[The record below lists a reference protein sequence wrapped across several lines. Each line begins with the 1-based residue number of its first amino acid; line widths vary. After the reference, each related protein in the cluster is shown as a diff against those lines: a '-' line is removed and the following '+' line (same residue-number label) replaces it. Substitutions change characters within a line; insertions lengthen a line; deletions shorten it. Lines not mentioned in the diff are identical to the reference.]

1 MDGATRHGGV
11 DDSVRFDDAGRDSGP
26 TPPGELLRRLRRERG
41 VSLVQLAR
49 LAFYSK
55 GYLSRVENGEK
66 PLTLGLA
73 RACDQALDTDGTLER
88 LARAAEAGSSSQ
100 KSGKSSSADTGV
112 CPYRGLSSF
121 GPDEAQWFFGR
132 DEAVADLVA
141 RLAERLVG
149 GAGGPLMVVA
159 PSGAGKSSLLRAG
172 LLPALARGA
181 LPARGAH
188 AWPTVVLT
196 PGERPLETLLGQLAA
211 VSGAAP
217 AAPADAWEQGPETFG
232 EFVQE
237 VRSGPGGLVLVVD
250 QFEEAF
256 TLCQDDEERV
266 AFVDALLA
274 LSTGAPD
281 DDGHP
286 PALVVLGVRADF
298 YHRCL
303 AHPGLALSLQQGH
316 IALAPM
322 NEAQLRDVI
331 TGPARAS
338 GLTVEAG
345 LVEILLRDTGLAPDG
360 GTPRPGA
367 LPLLSHA
374 LLCTWQHRDGAALTV
389 AGYRLTGGISGAVA
403 STAERAYLSLSPPQR
418 EAARR
423 VLLQLVNVA
432 GEGERETSRPAR
444 RADLLDPEREAN
456 AKADAIGPGN
466 TAAVLEVFTRARLLT
481 HDADRVEL
489 AHEVLLSTWPRLR
502 RWVDDD
508 RAGLHIHQRLA
519 ETAAAWEAEGRDSGL
534 LYRGGRL
541 AAAREWAAAPGR
553 HTVLGSATRAFLDAS
568 VHHDG
573 AKRRAKKRAVKRLRT
588 LASVLA
594 VLLVLALTA
603 GTVAFQQWRS
613 AKSNHR
619 LALSRESAAR
629 ADLLARESP
638 EAAMLSAL
646 TAYRHEPTVE
656 ARSSLLSA
664 YARHRADDLGGH
676 RDTVNTIAYSP
687 DGRVVATGS
696 NDHTVKLWDAAS
708 GEVLATLRGHTHS
721 VNALA
726 FSPDGRT
733 LASASHDRSTKVW
746 DVATRKL
753 LGTLKGHQG
762 GVLGVAFSPDGRAIA
777 TAGHDRTIRLWD
789 AATYRRTAELAGHEQ
804 QVMSLAF
811 SPDGRTLAS
820 ACNDHTVKL
829 WDTVTL
835 KETATLEG
843 HSDSVMSVAF
853 SPDGRTL
860 ATASADRTA
869 RLWDVASRRPLATL
883 TGHTGIVARAAFL
896 PDGRTLATAGHDRT
910 IRLWDATTHETTA
923 TLTSELPVNGLHV
936 SPDGRTLATVSL
948 DATGPGPAAGTSGEA
963 PGAGIWDVAAGRMT
977 MPLGARRTPRQVAF
991 SPDGRTLAIGDA
1003 NGVVSLWN
1011 ARDRRLVATL
1021 AGPAEAVTGLAFSPD
1036 GRTLAGAGADG
1047 AVRLWNVASRR
1058 TEATLTGHTR
1068 AVLALAFSP
1077 DGRFLAT
1084 TGEDRT
1090 TRLWKTESWSS
1101 DVVAGG
1107 DTDETV
1113 TLAFSPDGR
1122 TLAKGNANGSVRLVE
1137 VASRRVVAVFPGQA
1151 ATTWAVAFSPDGRVL
1166 ATAGSDGDVRLWDTA
1181 TRRRTRTLTGHTGVV
1196 KALAFSPDGRTLA
1209 SGGADRTVRLW
1220 DTGGHWTTAI
1230 LTGHDDTVVSLAFP
1244 PDGRVL
1250 ATASLDRTSRLWELD
1265 ADDVASRV
1273 CSLSTTQEWHSLL
1286 TDLPSGAPC
1295 P

>member
-1 MDGATRHGGV
+1 MTDGATR
-11 DDSVRFDDAGRDSGP
+11 
-26 TPPGELLRRLRRERG
+26 PGELLRRLRREQG
-41 VSLVQLAR
+41 VSLVQLSR

-73 RACDQALDTDGTLER
+73 QACDRALGTDGTLER
-88 LARAAEAGSSSQ
+88 LARAADAASSR
-100 KSGKSSSADTGV
+100 KSASSDTGV

-181 LPARGAH
+181 LPAPGAH

-196 PGERPLETLLGQLAA
+196 PGERPLEALLVQLAA
-211 VSGAAP
+211 VSGVAHTAL
-217 AAPADAWEQGPETFG
+217 ADAWEEGPEA
-232 EFVQE
+232 FVKE
-237 VRSGPGGLVLVVD
+237 VRSGPAGLVLVVD

-256 TLCQDDEERV
+256 TLCQDDEERA
-266 AFVDALLA
+266 AFVTALLT
-274 LSTGAPD
+274 LSVDTSPADSG
-281 DDGHP
+281 P

-298 YHRCL
+298 YHHCL
-303 AHPGLALSLQQGH
+303 THPGLALSLQRGH
-316 IALAPM
+316 VALAPM

-331 TGPARAS
+331 TGPARRS

-345 LVEILLRDTGLAPDG
+345 LVEILLRDVGIAPDG
-360 GTPRPGA
+360 GAPRPGA

-403 STAERAYLSLSPPQR
+403 STAERAYLSLTPPQR

-432 GEGERETSRPAR
+432 GEGERETGRPAR
-444 RADLLDPEREAN
+444 RADLLELVQELDLAQETDTGPE
-456 AKADAIGPGN
+456 N
-466 TAAVLEVFTRARLLT
+466 TATVLEVFTRARLLT

-489 AHEVLLSTWPRLR
+489 AHEVLLCTWPRLR

-508 RAGLHIHQRLA
+508 RAGLHVHQRLA
-519 ETAAAWEAEGRDSGL
+519 ETAAAWAAEGRDSGL

-568 VHHDG
+568 VHHDD
-573 AKRRAKKRAVKRLRT
+573 AKRRAKRRAVKRLRT

-594 VLLVLALTA
+594 TLLVLALTA

-646 TAYRHEPTVE
+646 TAYRHAPTAE

-664 YARHRADDLGGH
+664 YARHRADDLDGH
-676 RDTVNTIAYSP
+676 RGAVNNIVYSP
-687 DGRVVATGS
+687 DGRTLATAGD
-696 NDHTVKLWDAAS
+696 DHTVKLWDAGS
-708 GEVLATLRGHTHS
+708 GEVLATLRGHVNS

-733 LASASHDRSTKVW
+733 LASASHDRSVKLW
-746 DVATRKL
+746 DVATRRL

-762 GVLGVAFSPDGRAIA
+762 GVLGVAFSPDGRTLA

-789 AATYRRTAELAGHEQ
+789 AATYRQTAELAGHEQ
-804 QVMSLAF
+804 QVMNLAF

-829 WDTVTL
+829 WDTGTL

-843 HSDSVMSVAF
+843 HTASVMSVAF

-869 RLWDVASRRPLATL
+869 RLWDVAGRRPLATL
-883 TGHTGIVARAAFL
+883 TGHTGVVARAAFL
-896 PDGRTLATAGHDRT
+896 PDGRTLATASHDRT
-910 IRLWDATTHETTA
+910 VRLWDATTHETTA

-936 SPDGRTLATVSL
+936 SPDGRSVATVAL
-948 DATGPGPAAGTSGEA
+948 DPPRADLVAGTSGEA
-963 PGAGIWDVAAGRMT
+963 PGAGVPAGIWDVAAGRMT
-977 MPLGARRTPRQVAF
+977 TPLGVRRTPRQVAF

-1003 NGVVSLWN
+1003 NGVVSLWD
-1011 ARDRRLVATL
+1011 ADGRRRLATL
-1021 AGPAEAVTGLAFSPD
+1021 AGPSQAVTGLAFSPD

-1047 AVRLWNVASRR
+1047 AVRLWDVASRR
-1058 TEATLTGHTR
+1058 TEATLTGHTQS
-1068 AVLALAFSP
+1068 VLALAFSP

-1084 TGEDRT
+1084 AGEDRT
-1090 TRLWKTESWSS
+1090 TRLWDTRSRSS
-1101 DVVAGG
+1101 ETVATG

-1122 TLAKGNANGSVRLVE
+1122 TLAKGNANGSVRLVD
-1137 VASRRVVAVFPGQA
+1137 VTSRRVVAVLPGQS
-1151 ATTWAVAFSPDGRVL
+1151 ATTWAVAFSPDGRLL

-1181 TRRRTRTLTGHTGVV
+1181 TRRRIRTLTGHTGVV

-1209 SGGADRTVRLW
+1209 SGSADRTVRLW
-1220 DTGGHWTTAI
+1220 DTGGQRTTAV
-1230 LTGHDDTVVSLAFP
+1230 LTGHEDTVVSLAFP

-1265 ADDVASRV
+1265 ADDIASRV
-1273 CSLSTTQEWHSLL
+1273 CALSSTQEWHSLL
-1286 TDLPSGAPC
+1286 TDLPPGAPC

>member
-1 MDGATRHGGV
+1 MCDGPGHRERPKTVTDGATCRDGV
-11 DDSVRFDDAGRDSGP
+11 DEAGASEAL
-26 TPPGELLRRLRRERG
+26 PPGELLRRLRRERG

-73 RACDQALDTDGTLER
+73 RACDRALDTDGTLER
-88 LARAAEAGSSSQ
+88 LARAADATSDR
-100 KSGKSSSADTGV
+100 KSASEDSGV

-132 DEAVADLVA
+132 DEAVANLVA
-141 RLAERLVG
+141 RLAERLVD

-196 PGERPLETLLGQLAA
+196 PGERPLETLLAQLAA

-217 AAPADAWEQGPETFG
+217 AALADAWEQGPETFG

-256 TLCQDDEERV
+256 TLCQDEDERG
-266 AFVDALLA
+266 AFVNALLA
-274 LSTGAPD
+274 LSTGAPH
-281 DDGHP
+281 DDGRS

-303 AHPGLALSLQQGH
+303 AHPGLALSLQRGH
-316 IALAPM
+316 VALAPM

-331 TGPARAS
+331 TGPARQS

-345 LVEILLRDTGLAPDG
+345 LVEILLRDAGLAPNG
-360 GTPRPGA
+360 GAPRPGA

-403 STAERAYLSLSPPQR
+403 STAERAYLSLTPPQQ
-418 EAARR
+418 EVARR

-456 AKADAIGPGN
+456 GKADA
-466 TAAVLEVFTRARLLT
+466 AAVLEVFTRARLLT

-489 AHEVLLSTWPRLR
+489 THEVLLTAWPRLR

-519 ETAAAWEAEGRDSGL
+519 ETAAEWEAEGRDSGL

-553 HTVLGSATRAFLDAS
+553 HTVLGSATRVFLDAS

-588 LASVLA
+588 LASVLS

-603 GTVAFQQWRS
+603 GTLAFQQWRS

-629 ADLLARESP
+629 ADLLVRESP

-646 TAYRHEPTVE
+646 TAYRHSPTVE
-656 ARSSLLSA
+656 ARGSLLSA

-676 RDTVNTIAYSP
+676 RGTVNTIAYSP
-687 DGRVVATGS
+687 DGRVAATGS
-696 NDHTVKLWDAAS
+696 DDHTVKLWDAAS

-746 DVATRKL
+746 DVSTRKL
-753 LGTLKGHQG
+753 LSTLKGHQG
-762 GVLGVAFSPDGRAIA
+762 GVLDVAFTPDGRTLA

-789 AATYRRTAELAGHEQ
+789 TATYRQTAELAGHEQ
-804 QVMSLAF
+804 QVMNLAF

-820 ACNDHTVKL
+820 AGNDHTVKL

-843 HSDSVMSVAF
+843 HTDSVMSVAF

-883 TGHTGIVARAAFL
+883 TGHTGTVARAAFL
-896 PDGRTLATAGHDRT
+896 PDGRTLATASHDRT
-910 IRLWDATTHETTA
+910 IRLWDTTTHETTT

-948 DATGPGPAAGTSGEA
+948 DPPGPGPAAGTSGEA
-963 PGAGIWDVAAGRMT
+963 PGAGIWDVTAGRMT
-977 MPLGARRTPRQVAF
+977 TPLGARRTPRQVAF
-991 SPDGRTLAIGDA
+991 SPDGRTLAVGDA
-1003 NGVVSLWN
+1003 NGVVSLWS
-1011 ARDRRLVATL
+1011 AGDRRLVTTL
-1021 AGPAEAVTGLAFSPD
+1021 AGPAEAVTGLVFSPD

-1058 TEATLTGHTR
+1058 TVATLTGHTR

-1077 DGRFLAT
+1077 DGRYLAT
-1084 TGEDRT
+1084 AGDDRT
-1090 TRLWKTESWSS
+1090 TRLWNTTSWSS
-1101 DVVAGG
+1101 DVIACG

-1122 TLAKGNANGSVRLVE
+1122 TLAKGNANGWVRLVE
-1137 VASRRVVAVFPGQA
+1137 VASRRVVAVLPGQS

-1209 SGGADRTVRLW
+1209 SGAADRTVRLW
-1220 DTGGHWTTAI
+1220 DTGGNRTTAI

-1244 PDGRVL
+1244 PDGRAL

-1273 CSLSTTQEWHSLL
+1273 CALSTTQEWHSLL